1 MGKRGLW
8 TLTWNLQCP
17 GASRR
22 PPAANGDFGEVEQ
35 RGRRTGAGRERGVGS
50 HLPAES
56 RFSGMP
62 SGRQLPGPAVGD
74 RRAPCGP
81 AGAARYRAPAVA
93 VELDNARLGWGW
105 RPGYGRYCGDRRA
118 RERGNAAARLRRSGR
133 SHPGPGVLSGATYLV
148 RRL

>member
-81 AGAARYRAPAVA
+81 
-93 VELDNARLGWGW
+93 GWGCPLPRARCCRGGGQCATGLGVAAGVWPLLW
-105 RPGYGRYCGDRRA
+105 RPQCSRA
-118 RERGNAAARLRRSGR
+118 GKRGCAAKAKRTLP
-133 SHPGPGVLSGATYLV
+133 PGPRCS
-148 RRL
+148 